1 MNPLKGKTRLQMEEI
16 YKETWDSKDTI
27 SLRWLCQ
34 NDLYFLMTQACN
46 RRDMR
51 HDWIFARCREVQAN
65 PNGYL
70 DLWARGHYKSSII
83 TFGLTIQDILNDPEV
98 TFGILSY
105 SRPIAKAFMSQIKSE
120 LEINNLLQELFP
132 EILYKDPKKEAPK
145 WSLDDGITVKRQGN
159 PKEQTVEA
167 WGLVEGQPT
176 SKHWKKIIYDDVV
189 TDKTVTTPE
198 QILKGTNAWRLSL
211 NLGSDHPDLPP
222 SIRRYAGTTYHSNDT
237 YVEIKNT
244 KAAKPRI
251 YAATHDGTFTGRT
264 VFLTQEQFD
273 KKVEEQGTYISAA
286 QLLLNPV
293 ADRAQSFDKD
303 WLCFYNSIG
312 DYSRWNIYITVDPA
326 SKKKTTSDYTVM
338 MVIGLAP
345 DNNYYMLHGV
355 RDRMNLTQRSD
366 LLFSLVRQWNPIA
379 VGYEEYG
386 MQCDREHIEYV
397 QDKESY
403 HFKILP
409 LGGSMAKIDRI
420 KRLVPSFQNHRV
432 WLPRTIPFIS
442 VDGKVRDFMHDFIKD
457 EYETFPVCLH
467 DDMLDCMARI
477 LDKDLLAKFP
487 LKTENLPVGMPKK
500 TEEYDPLNRNMP
512 VATTNT
518 PQPSNTWREIM
529 RS

>member
-1 MNPLKGKTRLQMEEI
+1 MVVI
-16 YKETWDSKDTI
+16 YDQVFDSKDRA
-27 SLRWLCQ
+27 SLKWLCQ
-34 NDLYFLMTQACN
+34 NDLFFLMLKACN
-46 RRDMR
+46 RQDMN
-51 HDWIFARCREVQAN
+51 HDFIFARCREVQFN
-65 PNGYL
+65 PDGYL

-105 SRPIAKAFMSQIKSE
+105 SRPIAKAFLAQIKKE
-120 LEINNLLQELFP
+120 LEINGFLKELFP
-132 EILYKDPKKEAPK
+132 EILYKEPKKEASK
-145 WSLDDGITVKRQGN
+145 WSLDEGITVKRRTN

-237 YVEIKNT
+237 YMEIKNI
-244 KAAKPRI
+244 KAAIPRI
-251 YAATHDGTFTGRT
+251 HAATHDGTFTGRT
-264 VFLTQEQFD
+264 IFLSREQFE
-273 KKVEEQGTYISAA
+273 KKVEEMGNYIAAA

-293 ADRAQSFDKD
+293 ADKAQSFDKD
-303 WLCFYNSIG
+303 WLCFYNSMTNVEK
-312 DYSRWNIYITVDPA
+312 WNKYILVDPA
-326 SKKKTTSDYTVM
+326 SKKKLTSDYTVM
-338 MVIGLAP
+338 AVVGLAP
-345 DNNYYMLHGV
+345 DNNYYLLHGV

-366 LLFSLVRQWNPIA
+366 LLFSLVKQWQPIT

-397 QDKESY
+397 QNKENY
-403 HFKILP
+403 HFKIQP

-420 KRLVPSFQNHRV
+420 KRLVPIFQTHRF
-432 WLPRTIPFIS
+432 WLPHTIPFIS
-442 VDGKVRDFMHDFIKD
+442 VDGKMHDFMSEFIRD

-467 DDMLDCMARI
+467 DDMMDCLARI
-477 LDKDLLAKFP
+477 LDKDMAISFP
-487 LKTENLPVGMPKK
+487 LKTEILSIGLPKAQSEV
-500 TEEYDPLNRNMP
+500 YDPLEGTM
-512 VATTNT
+512 VAVQDKRQN
-518 PQPSNTWREIM
+518 SNDTWKSLM
-529 RS
+529 KVS